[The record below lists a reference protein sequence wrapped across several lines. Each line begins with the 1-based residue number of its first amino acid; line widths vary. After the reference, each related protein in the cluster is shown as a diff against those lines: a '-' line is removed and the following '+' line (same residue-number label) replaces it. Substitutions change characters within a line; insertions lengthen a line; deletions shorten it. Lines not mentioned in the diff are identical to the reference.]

1 MLTKFKSAIISSNNI
16 KTDRD
21 KFINLIGNDCS
32 EEFFDNTDKINTS
45 FINLLNGSIN
55 LCEINKDSDLIY
67 DFDMKNFNQEN
78 GMKALSF
85 QSDSIEDDLEKFKI
99 KGLKVSEIKKKE
111 FIDAENSIIEI
122 LFFTIIKENKFGLDL
137 VIFEE
142 KNLFSKNEIKRE
154 NDQISKFNQVVI
166 YTSESN
172 DLKKL
177 LMQGLDI
184 RCALDKEFDFGNG
197 KIRMMFFRVGGVT
210 IEVVENKENEGTF
223 FGGIGWH
230 TENMRFCHKRLSE
243 NNFDISEIRKGRKP
257 GTLVSTIKNAPL
269 NIPTIL
275 IGLDD

>member
-21 KFINLIGNDCS
+21 KFINLIGNNCS
-32 EEFFDNTDKINTS
+32 EEFFDNKDKINTS
-45 FINLLNGSIN
+45 FIKLLNGEIN
-55 LCEINKDSDLIY
+55 LCEINEDSDSFY
-67 DFDMKNFNQEN
+67 DFDMNNFNREN
-78 GMKALSF
+78 GIKALSF
-85 QSDSIEDDLEKFKI
+85 QSDNIEDDLENFKR
-99 KGLKVSEIKKKE
+99 KGLKVSKIKKKE
-111 FIDAENSIIEI
+111 FINAEESIIEI
-122 LFFTIIKENKFGLDL
+122 LFFTIIKENKYGLDL
-137 VIFEE
+137 MIFEE
-142 KNLFSKNEIKRE
+142 NNLFLKNDIHYED
-154 NDQISKFNQVVI
+154 DQITKFNQVVI

-172 DLKKL
+172 NLKKL
-177 LMQGLDI
+177 LMEDLDI

-197 KIRMMFFRVGGVT
+197 KIRMMFFRIGAVT

-243 NNFDISEIRKGRKP
+243 SNFDLSEIRKGRKP
-257 GTLVSTIKNAPL
+257 GTLVSTIRNAPL